1 MGKTIRQML
10 TNKAKGTQIHTE
22 AEVFSK
28 MRYTDDVQV
37 QVKESIAS
45 GSLTKSEKL
54 GAVKMMTR
62 TAYEDASEDIKAL
75 CRAKVQAERDAKASE
90 VLKKTDEAPTNAQYA
105 RALTEC
111 MGPISQF
118 MQVIKDMMCWEW
130 SLIGA
135 GPDPHLDGNINAM
148 SYHSGVNATGLNWK
162 QATPHFNETHLKAY
176 VDFISRVFPPHI
188 RKTRALD
195 YDASASSST
204 PSAPSTSQSLDS
216 GCSQPDSP
224 TTTPLATTSFQSPPL
239 VLSAPPA
246 STEHYGLHD
255 PYDSFFPDVGL
266 QSSNRYN
273 LQDVSFTTKASFDVP
288 NWENTPPLLRPLLD
302 GSPSMPNESIG
313 SSTWRTPPALRSF
326 LSSSNSFP
334 PALRSFLSSSNS
346 FPPALQL
353 SPITPHSFTQ
363 SAASHSLPSLPPIA
377 TLQFTFPSLPS
388 PSLPSHSL
396 PCHSPVLPALV
407 LPAPVLPAPILP
419 SSVLPAPVLPSV
431 PPAPPAVETPQNGD
445 VQHSAPEKTLKVK
458 RKCMSKVVDT
468 VMEVV
473 ESANPNTLRKTGRIR
488 QESTRMAQAN
498 QIGQI
503 NK

>member
-1 MGKTIRQML
+1 MLPAEWTTPDQKAFLESKYNNFLKAQVGASAMQFWGPVFLEWFRRFPEELAIFGEAPEVLSEEQKEAKGAAVELRQKKIKNWFNYRSQESGRSAVNAMGKTIWQML

-105 RALTEC
+105 RLFHLEDATCTALI
-111 MGPISQF
+111 PVF
-118 MQVIKDMMCWEW
+118 IK
-130 SLIGA
+130 L
-135 GPDPHLDGNINAM
+135 
-148 SYHSGVNATGLNWK
+148 
-162 QATPHFNETHLKAY
+162 
-176 VDFISRVFPPHI
+176 
-188 RKTRALD
+188 
-195 YDASASSST
+195 
-204 PSAPSTSQSLDS
+204 
-216 GCSQPDSP
+216 
-224 TTTPLATTSFQSPPL
+224 
-239 VLSAPPA
+239 
-246 STEHYGLHD
+246 
-255 PYDSFFPDVGL
+255 
-266 QSSNRYN
+266 
-273 LQDVSFTTKASFDVP
+273 
-288 NWENTPPLLRPLLD
+288 
-302 GSPSMPNESIG
+302 
-313 SSTWRTPPALRSF
+313 
-326 LSSSNSFP
+326 
-334 PALRSFLSSSNS
+334 

-377 TLQFTFPSLPS
+377 TRNSRSRRSLPH
-388 PSLPSHSL
+388 HSL
-396 PCHSPVLPALV
+396 PTPFHVTPQFSLPLV
-407 LPAPVLPAPILP
+407 LPAPVLPTPTLLTPVLPAPILP
-419 SSVLPAPVLPSV
+419 SSVLPAPVLPSI
-431 PPAPPAVETPQNGD
+431 PPAPPAAETPQNGD

-458 RKCMSKVVDT
+458 RKRMSKVVDT

-503 NK
+503 NKRSRTRR